1 MFNLFLQA
9 APAAAPSGISA
20 YMRPIL
26 LIGIVVVMYFFMIR
40 PQSKKQK
47 EQRKFQDDIQKGD
60 RIVTISG
67 IHGKITE
74 MDEKT
79 ITIEMENGKMK
90 LERAAISSE
99 NTVATYPKNK

>member
-1 MFNLFLQA
+1 MLQIILQA
-9 APAAAPSGISA
+9 APAATPSGLST
-20 YMRPIL
+20 YMQPLL

-47 EQRKFQDDIQKGD
+47 EQRKFQEDTQKGD

-67 IHGKITE
+67 IHGKIV
-74 MDEKT
+74 DLDDKT

-99 NTVATYPKNK
+99 NTLATYPKNK

>member
-1 MFNLFLQA
+1 MFQIILQTTT
-9 APAAAPSGISA
+9 PAWVNPA
-20 YMRPIL
+20 L
-26 LIGIVVVMYFFMIR
+26 LIGVVVVMYFFMIR

-47 EQRKFQDDIQKGD
+47 EQRTFQEGIVKGD

-67 IHGKITE
+67 IHGKISD

-90 LERAAISSE
+90 LERAAISAE
-99 NTVATYPKNK
+99 NTQATYPKAK

>member
-1 MFNLFLQA
+1 MFQIILQG
-9 APAAAPSGISA
+9 APASGGMAAWVQPA
-20 YMRPIL
+20 L

-40 PQSKKQK
+40 PQTKKQK
-47 EQRKFQDDIQKGD
+47 EQRLFQDGIQKGD

-67 IHGKITE
+67 IHGKITD

-99 NTVATYPKNK
+99 NTQATYPKK

>member
-1 MFNLFLQA
+1 MFQILLQA
-9 APAAAPSGISA
+9 TPAPSGLSA
-20 YMRPIL
+20 YMQPLL

-67 IHGKITE
+67 IHGKISD

-99 NTVATYPKNK
+99 NTIATYPKNK

>member
-1 MFNLFLQA
+1 MFQIILQA
-9 APAAAPSGISA
+9 TPPAGGLST
-20 YMRPIL
+20 YMQPL
-26 LIGIVVVMYFFMIR
+26 LLVGIVVVMYFFMIR

-47 EQRKFQDDIQKGD
+47 IQRQFQEEIQKGD

-67 IHGKITE
+67 MHGKITD

-79 ITIEMENGKMK
+79 VTIEMENGKVK

-99 NTVATYPKNK
+99 NTIATYPKTK

>member
-1 MFNLFLQA
+1 MQPL
-9 APAAAPSGISA
+9 
-20 YMRPIL
+20 L

-47 EQRKFQDDIQKGD
+47 EQRKFQEDIQKGD

-67 IHGKITE
+67 IHGKIAD

-99 NTVATYPKNK
+99 NTIATYPKNK

>member
-1 MFNLFLQA
+1 MLHLILQGA
-9 APAAAPSGISA
+9 QAPAGMAAWVQPA
-20 YMRPIL
+20 L

-40 PQSKKQK
+40 PQTKKQK
-47 EQRKFQDDIQKGD
+47 EQRMFQDGIQKGD

-67 IHGKITE
+67 IHGKISE

-79 ITIEMENGKMK
+79 IVIEMENGKMK

-99 NTVATYPKNK
+99 NTIATYPKNK

>member
-20 YMRPIL
+20 YMQPIL

>member
-20 YMRPIL
+20 YMQRIL

>member
-1 MFNLFLQA
+1 MLLIILQSSA
-9 APAAAPSGISA
+9 QPSGIAA
-20 YMRPIL
+20 YMQPLL

-47 EQRKFQDDIQKGD
+47 EQRKFQEDIQKGD

-67 IHGKITE
+67 IHGKIAD

-99 NTVATYPKNK
+99 NTIATYPKNK

>member
-1 MFNLFLQA
+1 
-9 APAAAPSGISA
+9 
-20 YMRPIL
+20 
-26 LIGIVVVMYFFMIR
+26 MIR

-47 EQRKFQDDIQKGD
+47 EQRKFQEDTQKGD

-67 IHGKITE
+67 IHGKIV
-74 MDEKT
+74 DLDDKT

-99 NTVATYPKNK
+99 NTLATYPKNK